1 MHFLEHYR
9 HWRYKNTSLLLLSIT
24 LFFAVAGSPWLE
36 KAISSVGEWGYAGAI
51 IAGMF
56 SVFTFTTAP
65 ALTVLYYFSETHNV
79 LILAV
84 LAGFGSVLGDF
95 LIFSF
100 FKDKIFTELEPI
112 LTRLSASPVGH
123 IFHSPYFSWL
133 TPVIGA
139 AIIASPLPDELGVPL
154 LSASKLNRW
163 QFILLSFVLNSVG
176 IFLIL
181 AGARRL
187 FA

>member
-1 MHFLEHYR
+1 MPFLEHYR
-9 HWRYKNTSLLLLSIT
+9 HWRYKNTTLLIASAA
-24 LFFAVAGSPWLE
+24 LFCAVAGSPWLE

-51 IAGMF
+51 VAGIF

-65 ALTVLYYFSETHNV
+65 ALTVLYYFSETHNA
-79 LILAV
+79 LELAL

-95 LIFSF
+95 LIFSV
-100 FKDKIFTELEPI
+100 FKDKVFSELEPI

-139 AIIASPLPDELGVPL
+139 AIIASPLPDELGIPL

-163 QFILLSFVLNSVG
+163 QFIILSFLLNSIG
-176 IFLIL
+176 IFIIL
-181 AGARRL
+181 AAARRL